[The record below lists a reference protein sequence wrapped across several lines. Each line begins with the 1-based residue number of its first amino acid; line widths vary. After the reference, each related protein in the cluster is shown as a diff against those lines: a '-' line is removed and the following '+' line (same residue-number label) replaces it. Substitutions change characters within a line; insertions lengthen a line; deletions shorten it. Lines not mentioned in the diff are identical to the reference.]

1 MKKVLSQEEIDAV
14 FQGAT
19 AAEPARQMQ
28 SQSEIAAFDF
38 HRLDRIP
45 KSQLQSLHQIHE
57 NFVRSLASS
66 LSAYLRSYV
75 ALNLV
80 SLEQISY
87 GEFLEGLASPTC
99 IAYLGLQPYDGKAV
113 LELSNNLVFGLIE
126 LLLGSKGRASAP
138 VNRKITDIEKKL
150 VQTLLRVVLRDLS
163 EAWKNVA
170 DIAFS
175 VQSLASEPTILYVLS
190 PGEAVIV
197 IAVEV
202 RVGAASGLM
211 NLAIPSIFIK
221 RLRHKF
227 DQLQKIR
234 KVESTESDQQFI
246 AQLIQDSKLTLE
258 VQIPNGVIS
267 AKALVGLEPGEVIVL
282 DHPLDREVSGF
293 LNGKEKWRGNVTVRG
308 EKVAFE
314 VSKPSRVS
322 SSPAYPFALS
332 TPESP
337 ASMQDVQKAA
347 V

>member
-19 AAEPARQMQ
+19 ATEAARQAQ
-28 SQSEIAAFDF
+28 AQSETTAFDF
-38 HRLDRIP
+38 HRLDRLP
-45 KSQLQSLHQIHE
+45 KSQLESLHQIHE

-66 LSAYLRSYV
+66 LSAYLRSYT

-87 GEFLEGLASPTC
+87 SEFLEGLASPTC
-99 IAYLGLQPYDGKAV
+99 IAYLGLQPYDGTAV
-113 LELSNNLVFGLIE
+113 LELSNNLVFGLLE

-150 VQTLLRVVLRDLS
+150 VQTLLRVVLRDLG

-175 VQSLASEPTILYVLS
+175 VKSLASEPTILHVLS
-190 PGEAVIV
+190 PAEAVIV

-202 RVGAASGLM
+202 RVGATSGLM

-234 KVESTESDQQFI
+234 RVESTESDQYFI
-246 AQLIQDSKLTLE
+246 AQLIKDSKLTLE
-258 VQIPNGVIS
+258 VQIPDGVIS
-267 AKALVGLEPGEVIVL
+267 ARTLVGLEPGEVIVL
-282 DHPLDREVSGF
+282 DHPIDREVSGF
-293 LNGKEKWRGNVTVRG
+293 LNGKEKWRGNMTAHG

-314 VSKPSRVS
+314 VSTCCRIN
-322 SSPAYPFALS
+322 SPPTYPAAL
-332 TPESP
+332 P
-337 ASMQDVQKAA
+337 APTNP
-347 V
+347 

>member
-14 FQGAT
+14 FQGA
-19 AAEPARQMQ
+19 AAVETARQAQ
-28 SQSEIAAFDF
+28 AQAEIAAFDF
-38 HRLDRIP
+38 HRLDRLP

-87 GEFLEGLASPTC
+87 SEFLEGLASPTC
-99 IAYLGLQPYDGKAV
+99 IAYLGLRPYDGTAV
-113 LELSNNLVFGLIE
+113 LELSNSLVFGLLE
-126 LLLGSKGRASAP
+126 LLLGSKGKASAP

-150 VQTLLRVVLRDLS
+150 VQTLLRVVLCDLS
-163 EAWKNVA
+163 DSWKSVA
-170 DIAFS
+170 QIAFS
-175 VQSLASEPTILYVLS
+175 VQSLASEPTMLHVLS
-190 PGEAVIV
+190 PAEAVIV

-202 RVGAASGLM
+202 RVGATSGLM

-227 DQLQKIR
+227 DQLQKVR
-234 KVESTESDQQFI
+234 KAESTESDQHFV
-246 AQLIQDSKLTLE
+246 AQLIQDSNLKIE

-267 AKALVGLEPGEVIVL
+267 ARTLVNLELGEVIVL
-282 DHPLDREVSGF
+282 DHSLDREVSGL
-293 LNGKEKWRGNVTVRG
+293 LNGKEKWHGNITAQG

-314 VSKPSRVS
+314 VSI
-322 SSPAYPFALS
+322 
-332 TPESP
+332 
-337 ASMQDVQKAA
+337 
-347 V
+347 